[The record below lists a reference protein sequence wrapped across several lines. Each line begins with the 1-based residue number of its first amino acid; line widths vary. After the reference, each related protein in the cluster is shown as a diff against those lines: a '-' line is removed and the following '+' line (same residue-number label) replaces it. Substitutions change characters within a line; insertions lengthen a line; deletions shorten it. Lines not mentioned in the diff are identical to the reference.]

1 MEPSLTDDD
10 VDEIRFNVL
19 GVQTSV
25 SMPFDI
31 NAYVTDDRLIEMDGE
46 LESKDDNNLV
56 RLPRERRRRQT
67 YDFNEARVGASGTDS
82 MEEIPLFDTSIITI
96 TSSSSGSGLRRA
108 LITIQLLENE
118 TVLAIANGLR
128 EAGEWTSTDKGTVN
142 TALKSDG
149 ILSIGTGSRKIQMYK
164 VTLWVEGNPIPILG
178 KTTLGEIHFNL
189 PTSKFRNGVVILDI
203 KSKVLAV
210 CKNQTDAARVM
221 TDETV
226 TVSNSENSW
235 QRQKIGNA
243 LRLDPSD
250 EKFGKIY
257 KRMTGESVS
266 ECSHIYNVRWLTD
279 SDKKLGVTK
288 KGKKKLPGWNA
299 LPADY

>member
-1 MEPSLTDDD
+1 M
-10 VDEIRFNVL
+10 L
-19 GVQTSV
+19 G
-25 SMPFDI
+25 
-31 NAYVTDDRLIEMDGE
+31 
-46 LESKDDNNLV
+46 
-56 RLPRERRRRQT
+56 
-67 YDFNEARVGASGTDS
+67 
-82 MEEIPLFDTSIITI
+82 
-96 TSSSSGSGLRRA
+96 
-108 LITIQLLENE
+108 
-118 TVLAIANGLR
+118 IANSLR
-128 EAGEWTSTDKGTVN
+128 EAGEWTSTDGITVKN
-142 TALKSDG
+142 ALKSDG

-210 CKNQTDAARVM
+210 CKNQADAARVM

-226 TVSNSENSW
+226 TVSKSENSW

-257 KRMTGESVS
+257 NHY
-266 ECSHIYNVRWLTD
+266 SHIYNVRWLTD

>member
-1 MEPSLTDDD
+1 MFPSVRTMKSFGIILNPGDTIQQVTIQVYNEWNQSLTDDD

-31 NAYVTDDRLIEMDGE
+31 NAYVTDERLIEMDSE

-56 RLPRERRRRQT
+56 RLPKESRSRRRQT
-67 YDFNEARVGASGTDS
+67 YDFDEARVGASGTDS

-118 TVLAIANGLR
+118 TVLGIANGLR
-128 EAGEWTSTDKGTVN
+128 EAGEWTSTDKDIVKN
-142 TALKSDG
+142 ALKSDG

-164 VTLWVEGNPIPILG
+164 VTLWEEGNPIPILG

-210 CKNQTDAARVM
+210 CKNQADAARVM

-226 TVSNSENSW
+226 TVSKSENAAQTEDW
-235 QRQKIGNA
+235 
-243 LRLDPSD
+243 
-250 EKFGKIY
+250 
-257 KRMTGESVS
+257 
-266 ECSHIYNVRWLTD
+266 ECTP
-279 SDKKLGVTK
+279 T
-288 KGKKKLPGWNA
+288 
-299 LPADY
+299 

>member
-56 RLPRERRRRQT
+56 RLPKESRSRRRQT
-67 YDFNEARVGASGTDS
+67 YDFDEARVGASGTDS

-108 LITIQLLENE
+108 LITIQLLENGS
-118 TVLAIANGLR
+118 VLGIANGLR

-210 CKNQTDAARVM
+210 CKNQADAARVM

-226 TVSNSENSW
+226 TVSKSENSW

-257 KRMTGESVS
+257 NHY
-266 ECSHIYNVRWLTD
+266 SHIYNVRWLTD

>member
-56 RLPRERRRRQT
+56 RT
-67 YDFNEARVGASGTDS
+67 YDFDEARVGASGTDS

-118 TVLAIANGLR
+118 TVLGIANGLR

-226 TVSNSENSW
+226 TVSKSENSW

-250 EKFGKIY
+250 EKFGKII
-257 KRMTGESVS
+257 KRMTGESGSV
-266 ECSHIYNVRWLTD
+266 CSHIYNVRWLTD